1 MKKIVYIFIVLIIC
15 IFLSRC
21 KKEIDINENKTSGPT
36 IENKE
41 NDGSENINMND
52 YDIFDFYLIKKAP
65 ESKRKQNLDKVI
77 KIAFDENDSSLSNTI
92 AIDLANNEI
101 YINPRWSSHGIRS
114 REGTIKSNDVK
125 NVLEI
130 LEKYN
135 VQKWKS
141 DYTVEEPE
149 SYVDGYGWSL
159 WLQFEDG
166 TVKTYLGRGD
176 KEDVVPKNFDEF
188 VNELS
193 KFVNE
198 RIGDN

>member
-1 MKKIVYIFIVLIIC
+1 MKKIFCFILIFIMSIC
-15 IFLSRC
+15 LTGC
-21 KKEIDINENKTSGPT
+21 KKNESKSIYEQEIVKEKENK
-36 IENKE
+36 KE
-41 NDGSENINMND
+41 ESKLGE
-52 YDIFDFYLIKKAP
+52 YDIYDFAFIRKAP
-65 ESKRKQNLDKVI
+65 KSKVKHGLNKVI
-77 KIAFDENDSSLSNTI
+77 KIFFNENDIDENYAI
-92 AIDLANNEI
+92 AIDVKNSEI
-101 YINPRWSSHGIRS
+101 YIEPRMSALGVDSLY
-114 REGTIKSNDVK
+114 GTIKSNDAK
-125 NVLEI
+125 NVIEI

-141 DYTVEEPE
+141 DYTVEDPE

-193 KFVNE
+193 EFVNE